1 MKRFNTKGQDLSI
14 GTLILIVLGIVVL
27 VLLILGFS
35 MGWQDLFT
43 KINIFSGGSNLES
56 VAQACNLAADS
67 QATISYCSDFKK
79 VKDNGKTVY
88 ANCEYSKI
96 QTSLRSTLSCSSPTA
111 DRVKAQ
117 CLDLINA
124 QKFKDRTACDKY
136 DIWVNDV
143 ECKTHCSEGTFVSS

>member
-1 MKRFNTKGQDLSI
+1 MKRFNTRGQDLSI

-56 VAQACNLAADS
+56 VAQACNLAAES
-67 QATISYCSDFKK
+67 QATITYCEDFKK

-88 ANCEYSKI
+88 VNCEHSKI
-96 QTSLRSTLSCSSPTA
+96 ASSLRSTLSCSTPLA
-111 DRVKAQ
+111 DRIKTQ
-117 CLDLINA
+117 CEQLIKD
-124 QKFKDRTACDKY
+124 QKFKTIDNCQKFDTL
-136 DIWVNDV
+136 VNDKQCN
-143 ECKTHCSEGTFVSS
+143 EYCAGGLLAN